1 MIGSFIYHLRNI
13 DNQQKGD
20 LLIDYSNVAVIFEEV
35 ELYFHPEYQKSY
47 LNYLL
52 KQLERAHI
60 KKLRNLNIILVTHSP
75 FVLSDVVSEN
85 ILCLKNGLQEKMFRL
100 RRLAQIFMICL
111 NEYYR
116 VFNSDEIKSR
126 RIKLLEQELE
136 RLKHGSV

>member
-1 MIGSFIYHLRNI
+1 MIGTFIYHPRNI

-60 KKLRNLNIILVTHSP
+60 KKL
-75 FVLSDVVSEN
+75 
-85 ILCLKNGLQEKMFRL
+85 
-100 RRLAQIFMICL
+100 
-111 NEYYR
+111 EYY
-116 VFNSDEIKSR
+116 FGYSF
-126 RIKLLEQELE
+126 
-136 RLKHGSV
+136 SVCTVGCGVRKYFVS